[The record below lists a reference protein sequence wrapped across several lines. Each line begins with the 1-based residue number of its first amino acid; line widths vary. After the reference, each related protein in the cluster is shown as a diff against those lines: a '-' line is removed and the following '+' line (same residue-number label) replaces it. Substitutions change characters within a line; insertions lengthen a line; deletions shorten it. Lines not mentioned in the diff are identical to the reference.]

1 MKVSFVCTGNICRSV
16 IGIYIFKKFL
26 QDNGITDISVDGYGM
41 KRNAGGEKPPKFILE
56 ALKEYGID
64 ASNHISKKI
73 SPEILQSHI
82 VICFVN
88 SHIQKLQEYGCK
100 NVFNIKELASYI
112 PDSCSGGVSVPDPY
126 FDKSV
131 TQDICTLVQFSCKS
145 ILRECM
151 LEFFRRR
158 TSGCEN

>member
-16 IGIYIFKKFL
+16 IGIYIFQKFL
-26 QDNGITDISVDGYGM
+26 NDNGITDIAVDGYGM
-41 KRNAGGEKPPKFILE
+41 KRNAGGEKPPKFILA

-64 ASNHISKKI
+64 ASSHISKKLR
-73 SPEILQSHI
+73 PEILQSHI

-88 SHIQKLQEYGCK
+88 SHIQKLKDYGCK
-100 NVFNIKELASYI
+100 NVYSIKELASYI
-112 PDSCSGGVSVPDPY
+112 PETCIKGVSVPDPY

-131 TQDICTLVQFSCKS
+131 TGDICTLVQFSCKS

-158 TSGCEN
+158 TSSKD